1 MSKHRPKIGTVQA
14 PVGHVRS
21 TQGATQ
27 ARSAGTSLYPASL
40 TNESGAA
47 MKAVGLYRYLPM
59 SDTEALL
66 DVEIPKPEAG
76 GRDLLVKVEAIS
88 VNPVDFKVRSPKD
101 SVEKTPRVLGW
112 DAAGTVAA
120 VGPEVTLFKV
130 GDPVFYAGSI
140 TRPGA
145 NSEYHLV
152 DERIVGR
159 KPALLDFSHAAAL
172 PLTAITAWEALFDR
186 LGVSPQGAD
195 KGRSVL
201 IIGGA
206 GGVGSIGIQLA
217 KQLAGLTVIAT
228 ASRPASAKWATE
240 LGADHVI
247 DHFGDMPAQLKQ
259 LGFEQVDY
267 VLMFNDTDKH
277 FPAAAAVI
285 KPQGGICTI
294 VENTRPLPVEL
305 LKAKSAAFHW
315 EFMFT
320 RSMFGTPDMI
330 EQHKLLTE
338 VGRLIDAGTLRTTVG
353 EDLGKIN
360 AQNVRRAHQLLEEG
374 RAIGKLVLTG
384 F

>member
-1 MSKHRPKIGTVQA
+1 M
-14 PVGHVRS
+14 
-21 TQGATQ
+21 
-27 ARSAGTSLYPASL
+27 
-40 TNESGAA
+40 NESGVA
-47 MKAVGLYRYLPM
+47 MKAVGLYRYLPV
-59 SDTEALL
+59 DHPEALL
-66 DVEIPKPEAG
+66 DVELPKPEAS
-76 GRDLLVKVEAIS
+76 GRDLLVKGEAIS
-88 VNPVDFKVRSPKD
+88 VNPVDYKGRSPKGT
-101 SVEKTPRVLGW
+101 VEKAPRVLGW

-159 KPALLDFSHAAAL
+159 KPASLDFSHAAAL

-195 KGRSVL
+195 EGRSVL
-201 IIGGA
+201 IFGGA

-217 KQLAGLTVIAT
+217 KQLAKLKGGAT
-228 ASRPASAKWATE
+228 ASRPESAKWATE
-240 LGADHVI
+240 LGADHIV
-247 DHFGDMPAQLKQ
+247 DHFGDMPAQLKK
-259 LGFEQVDY
+259 LGIEQVDY
-267 VLMFNDTDKH
+267 VLIFNDTDKN
-277 FPAAAAVI
+277 FPAPAGVV
-285 KPQGGICTI
+285 KPQGSICSI
-294 VENTRPLPVEL
+294 VENSQPVPVEL

-338 VGRLIDAGTLRTTVG
+338 VARLVDAGTLRTTVG
-353 EDLGKIN
+353 QELGAIN
-360 AQNVRRAHQLLEEG
+360 AANLRRAHQLLEEG

-384 F
+384 FDA

>member
-1 MSKHRPKIGTVQA
+1 
-14 PVGHVRS
+14 
-21 TQGATQ
+21 
-27 ARSAGTSLYPASL
+27 
-40 TNESGAA
+40 
-47 MKAVGLYRYLPM
+47 MKAVGLTRYLPIDNPE
-59 SDTEALL
+59 SLVDI
-66 DVEIPKPEAG
+66 EIDKPQPTSH
-76 GRDLLVKVEAIS
+76 DILVKVEAIS
-88 VNPVDFKVRSPKD
+88 VNPVDYKVRAPKD
-101 SVEKTPRVLGW
+101 TVEKTPRVLGW
-112 DAAGTVAA
+112 DAAGIVEA
-120 VGPEVTLFKV
+120 VGPDVTLFKA

-145 NSEYHLV
+145 NSEFHLV

-159 KPALLDFSHAAAL
+159 KPASLDFTQAAAL

-195 KGRSVL
+195 VGKSVL

-217 KQLAGLTVIAT
+217 KQLAKLTVIAT
-228 ASRPASAKWATE
+228 ASRPESAKWASG
-240 LGADHVI
+240 LGADHIV

-267 VLMFNDTDKH
+267 VLMFNDTDRH

-285 KPQGGICTI
+285 KPQGGIATI
-294 VENTRPLPVEL
+294 VENAKPVPIEL

-338 VGRLIDAGTLRTTVG
+338 VARLIDAGTLRTTVG
-353 EDLGKIN
+353 ENLGTIN
-360 AQNVRRAHQLLEEG
+360 AENLRRAHKLLEQG
-374 RAIGKLVLTG
+374 RAIGKLVLSG

>member
-1 MSKHRPKIGTVQA
+1 
-14 PVGHVRS
+14 
-21 TQGATQ
+21 
-27 ARSAGTSLYPASL
+27 
-40 TNESGAA
+40 
-47 MKAVGLYRYLPM
+47 MKAVGLTRYLPIDHPE
-59 SDTEALL
+59 SLIDL
-66 DVEIPKPEAG
+66 DIDKPAPTG
-76 GRDLLVKVEAIS
+76 HDVLVKVEAIS
-88 VNPVDFKVRSPKD
+88 VNPVDYKVRSPKD
-101 SVEKTPRVLGW
+101 TIEKTPRILGW

-120 VGPEVTLFKV
+120 VGPDVTLFKV

-145 NSEYHLV
+145 NSEFHLV
-152 DERIVGR
+152 DERIAGR
-159 KPALLDFSHAAAL
+159 KPASLDFTHAAAL

-195 KGRSVL
+195 EGKSVL

-217 KQLAGLTVIAT
+217 KQLAKLTVIAT
-228 ASRPASAKWATE
+228 ASRPASAQWATE
-240 LGADHVI
+240 LGADHIV
-247 DHFGDMPAQLKQ
+247 DHFGDMPAQLEK
-259 LGFEQVDY
+259 LGFPQVDY
-267 VLMFNDTDKH
+267 VLMFNDTDRH

-285 KPQGGICTI
+285 KPQGGIATI
-294 VENTRPLPVEL
+294 VENSKPVPVEL

-338 VGRLIDAGTLRTTVG
+338 VARLIDAGTLRTTVG
-353 EDLGKIN
+353 ENLGTIN
-360 AQNVRRAHQLLEEG
+360 AANLRRAHKLLEEG

>member
-1 MSKHRPKIGTVQA
+1 
-14 PVGHVRS
+14 
-21 TQGATQ
+21 
-27 ARSAGTSLYPASL
+27 
-40 TNESGAA
+40 
-47 MKAVGLYRYLPM
+47 MKAVGLYRYLPI
-59 SDTEALL
+59 DQTESLV
-66 DVEIPKPEAG
+66 DVEIPTPQAT

-88 VNPVDFKVRSPKD
+88 VNPVDTKVRAPKD
-101 SVEKTPRVLGW
+101 KVEPEPRVLGW

-120 VGPEVTLFKV
+120 VGPDVTLFKV

-145 NSEYHLV
+145 NSEFHLV

-159 KPALLDFSHAAAL
+159 KPASLDFTHAAAL

-186 LGVSPQGAD
+186 LGVSPQGAHE
-195 KGRSVL
+195 GRTVL
-201 IIGGA
+201 IVGGA

-217 KQLAGLTVIAT
+217 KQLAKLKVIAT
-228 ASRPASAKWATE
+228 ASRPESAKWCID
-240 LGADHVI
+240 LGADDTI
-247 DHFGDMPAQLKQ
+247 DHFGDVPAQLKQ
-259 LGFEQVDY
+259 LGIEQVDY
-267 VLMFNDTDKH
+267 VLIFNDTDSN
-277 FPAAAAVI
+277 FAAAAEVL

-294 VENTRPLPVEL
+294 VENSKPVPVEL
-305 LKAKSAAFHW
+305 LKAKSGAFHW

-338 VGRLIDAGTLRTTVG
+338 VARLVDAGALRTTVG
-353 EDLGKIN
+353 ENIGRIN
-360 AQNVRRAHQLLEEG
+360 AENLRRAHALLEAG

>member
-1 MSKHRPKIGTVQA
+1 
-14 PVGHVRS
+14 
-21 TQGATQ
+21 
-27 ARSAGTSLYPASL
+27 
-40 TNESGAA
+40 
-47 MKAVGLYRYLPM
+47 MKAIGLHRYLPV
-59 SDTEALL
+59 DHPEALL
-66 DVEIPKPEAG
+66 DVELPQPQAS

-88 VNPVDFKVRSPKD
+88 VNPVDYKVRSPKD
-101 SVEKTPRVLGW
+101 TVEKTPRVLGW
-112 DAAGTVAA
+112 DAAGTVVA

-159 KPALLDFSHAAAL
+159 KPASLDFAHAAAL

-186 LGVSPQGAD
+186 LGVSPQGGD
-195 KGRSVL
+195 EGRSVL

-217 KQLAGLTVIAT
+217 KQLGKLKVIAT

-240 LGADHVI
+240 LGADHIV
-247 DHFGDMPAQLKQ
+247 DHFGDMAVQLKQ
-259 LGFEQVDY
+259 LGIEQVDY
-267 VLMFNDTDKH
+267 VLIFNDTDTH
-277 FPAAAAVI
+277 FPAAAAVV

-294 VENTRPLPVEL
+294 VENNQPIAVEL

-338 VGRLIDAGTLRTTVG
+338 VARLVDAGTLRTTVG
-353 EDLGKIN
+353 ENLGPIN
-360 AQNVRRAHQLLEEG
+360 AENVRRAHRMLEEG

>member
-1 MSKHRPKIGTVQA
+1 
-14 PVGHVRS
+14 
-21 TQGATQ
+21 
-27 ARSAGTSLYPASL
+27 
-40 TNESGAA
+40 
-47 MKAVGLYRYLPM
+47 MKAVGLYRYLPI
-59 SDTEALL
+59 DHAEALV
-66 DVEIPKPEAG
+66 DVDIPKPEAT

-88 VNPVDFKVRSPKD
+88 VNPVDTKVRAPKD
-101 SVEKTPRVLGW
+101 NVEKEPRILGW
-112 DAAGTVAA
+112 DAAGTVVA

-145 NSEYHLV
+145 NSEFHLV
-152 DERIVGR
+152 DERIVGH
-159 KPALLDFSHAAAL
+159 KPASLDFTHAAAL

-186 LGVSPQGAD
+186 LGVSPQGAHE
-195 KGRSVL
+195 GRTVL
-201 IIGGA
+201 IFGGA

-217 KQLAGLTVIAT
+217 KQLSKLKVIAT
-228 ASRPASAKWATE
+228 ASRPESAKWATD
-240 LGADHVI
+240 LGADHIV
-247 DHFGDMPAQLKQ
+247 DHFGDVPAQLNQ
-259 LGFEQVDY
+259 LGIDQVDY
-267 VLMFNDTDKH
+267 VLMFNDTDKN
-277 FPAAAAVI
+277 FPAAAQVL

-294 VENTRPLPVEL
+294 VENSKPVPVEL

-338 VGRLIDAGTLRTTVG
+338 VARLVDSGALRTTVG

-360 AQNVRRAHQLLEEG
+360 AVNLRRAHQLLEAG
-374 RAIGKLVLTG
+374 RAIGKLVLTA